1 MAQRIEAMV
10 KPEMLVWARESAR
23 LDIETAAKKA
33 QVTPERMRLWENGEA
48 RPTINQ
54 LRKLAN
60 AYKRPIAVFYLPEPP
75 SGLGFQAMRDFR
87 RLPGNIATNESTEL
101 ALEIRSVIARREVA
115 LELISAIDEEPP
127 DFLLTAALNDDAEV
141 LASEIRAYLGVG
153 VDEQI
158 SWKPGYDSF
167 NAWRAALEDA
177 GVLVFQSVG
186 VRLDEMRG
194 FSISDM
200 PLPAI
205 VVNNK
210 DSVNGRIFTLLHELA
225 HILLREG
232 GICDLYDENEIEV
245 FCNRVAG
252 AALMPRQ
259 RLMAEDMVASK
270 ADGMIWSDGELQALS
285 NRYGVSREVTLRR
298 LLSIGRASAS
308 FYGMKREQFQ
318 KEYSTYN
325 NPGGPVPPYR
335 KALSRTGRSFAV
347 LVLRAYRQNYIT
359 ASDVSDFLE
368 VKLKHLSKIESAVF
382 RVS

>member
-1 MAQRIEAMV
+1 MAQRIEAIV

-33 QVTPERMRLWENGEA
+33 QVTPDRMKLWETGEA

-75 SGLGFQAMRDFR
+75 SSGFQAMRDFR
-87 RLPGNIATNESTEL
+87 RLPGGAATNESAEL
-101 ALEIRSVIARREVA
+101 ALEIRSVASRRKVA
-115 LELISAIDEEPP
+115 LELIRAIDEEPP
-127 DFLLTAALNDDAEV
+127 DFLLTATLNDDAEV
-141 LASEIRAYLGVG
+141 LASEIRAYLGVS

-167 NAWRAALEDA
+167 NAWRAALEDV

-210 DSVNGRIFTLLHELA
+210 DSANGRIFTLLHELA

-252 AALMPRQ
+252 AVLIPRE
-259 RLMAEDMVASK
+259 RLMAEDTVASK
-270 ADGMIWSDGELQALS
+270 ADGMTWSDGELQALS

-308 FYGMKREQFQ
+308 FYGIKREQFQ

-325 NPGGPVPPYR
+325 NQGGPVPQYR

-368 VKLKHLSKIESAVF
+368 VKLKHLPKIESAVF

>member
-1 MAQRIEAMV
+1 MAQRIEAIV
-10 KPEMLVWARESAR
+10 KPDMLVWARESAR

-33 QVTPERMRLWENGEA
+33 QVTPERMKLWEAGEA

-75 SGLGFQAMRDFR
+75 AGFQAMRDFR
-87 RLPGNIATNESTEL
+87 RLPGDVATNESAEL
-101 ALEIRSVIARREVA
+101 ALEIRSVASRREVA
-115 LELISAIDEEPP
+115 LELIRAIDEEPP

-141 LASEIRAYLGVG
+141 LASEIRAYLGVS

-167 NAWRAALEDA
+167 NAWRAALEDV
-177 GVLVFQSVG
+177 GVLVFQALG

-252 AALMPRQ
+252 AVLIPRE
-259 RLMAEDMVASK
+259 RLMAEDTVASK
-270 ADGMIWSDGELQALS
+270 ADGMTWSDGELQALS

-298 LLSIGRASAS
+298 LLSIGCASAS
-308 FYGMKREQFQ
+308 FYGIKREQFQ

-325 NPGGPVPPYR
+325 NQGGPVPQYR

-368 VKLKHLSKIESAVF
+368 IKLRHLPKIESAVF

>member
-10 KPEMLVWARESAR
+10 KPEMLVWAREGAR

-33 QVTPERMRLWENGEA
+33 KVTPDRMKLWETGEA

-75 SGLGFQAMRDFR
+75 AGFQAMRDFR
-87 RLPGNIATNESTEL
+87 RLPGDVAINESAEL
-101 ALEIRSVIARREVA
+101 ALEIRSVASRREVA
-115 LELISAIDEEPP
+115 LELIRAIDEEPP

-141 LASEIRAYLGVG
+141 LASEIRAYLGVS

-252 AALMPRQ
+252 AVLIPRE
-259 RLMAEDMVASK
+259 RLMAEDTVASK
-270 ADGMIWSDGELQALS
+270 ADGMTWSDGELQALS

-308 FYGMKREQFQ
+308 FYGIKREQFQ

-325 NPGGPVPPYR
+325 NQGGPVPQYR

-368 VKLKHLSKIESAVF
+368 IKLRHLPKIESAVF

>member
-1 MAQRIEAMV
+1 MAQRIEAIV
-10 KPEMLVWARESAR
+10 KPNMLVWARESAR
-23 LDIETAAKKA
+23 LNIETAAKKA
-33 QVTPERMRLWENGEA
+33 QVTPERMALWEGGEA

-75 SGLGFQAMRDFR
+75 SGFQAMRDFR
-87 RLPGNIATNESTEL
+87 RLSGDVAANESAEL
-101 ALEIRSVIARREVA
+101 ALEIRSVMARREVA
-115 LELISAIDEEPP
+115 LELISALDEETP
-127 DFLLTAALNDDAEV
+127 DFMPAAALTDDAES
-141 LASEIRAYLGVG
+141 LASEIRAYLGVSA
-153 VDEQI
+153 DEQI
-158 SWKPGYDSF
+158 SWKPGYASF
-167 NAWRAALEDA
+167 NAWRAALENA
-177 GVLVFQSVG
+177 GILVFQSVG
-186 VRLDEMRG
+186 VGLDEMRG

-210 DSVNGRIFTLLHELA
+210 DSANGRIFTLLHELA
-225 HILLREG
+225 HILLRDG

-252 AALMPRQ
+252 AALMPRE
-259 RLMAEDMVASK
+259 RLVNEDIVASK

-285 NRYGVSREVTLRR
+285 NRYGVSNEVTLRR

-308 FYGMKREQFQ
+308 FYGLKREQFQ
-318 KEYSTYN
+318 KEYLTRN
-325 NPGGPVPPYR
+325 NQGGPVPQYR
-335 KALSRTGRSFAV
+335 KAISRTGRSFAV

-368 VKLKHLSKIESAVF
+368 VKLKHLPKVESAVF
-382 RVS
+382 QTS

>member
-33 QVTPERMRLWENGEA
+33 KVTPERMKLWEAGEA

-75 SGLGFQAMRDFR
+75 SSGFQAMRDFR
-87 RLPGNIATNESTEL
+87 RLPGNISTNESTEL
-101 ALEIRSVIARREVA
+101 ALEIRGVIARREVA

-127 DFLLTAALNDDAEV
+127 DFLLTATLNDDAEV
-141 LASEIRAYLGVG
+141 LASEIRAYLGVS

-158 SWKPGYDSF
+158 GWKPGYDSF

-245 FCNRVAG
+245 FCNRAAG

-270 ADGMIWSDGELQALS
+270 ADGMTWSDGELQALS

-318 KEYSTYN
+318 KEYSTYD
-325 NPGGPVPPYR
+325 NPGGPVPPHR

-359 ASDVSDFLE
+359 ASEVSDFLE
-368 VKLKHLSKIESAVF
+368 VKLKHLPKIESAVF

>member
-10 KPEMLVWARESAR
+10 KPEMLVWARESTR

-33 QVTPERMRLWENGEA
+33 QVTPERMKLWETGEA

-75 SGLGFQAMRDFR
+75 SSGFQAMRDFR
-87 RLPGNIATNESTEL
+87 RLPGGAATNESTEL
-101 ALEIRSVIARREVA
+101 ALEIRSVASRREVA
-115 LELISAIDEEPP
+115 LELIRAIDEEPP

-141 LASEIRAYLGVG
+141 LASEIRAYLGVS

-167 NAWRAALEDA
+167 NAWRAALEDL
-177 GVLVFQSVG
+177 GVLVFQSAG

-210 DSVNGRIFTLLHELA
+210 DSANARIFTLFHELA

-252 AALMPRQ
+252 AVLIPRE
-259 RLMAEDMVASK
+259 RLMAEDTVASK
-270 ADGMIWSDGELQALS
+270 ADGMTWSDGELQALS

-308 FYGMKREQFQ
+308 FYGIKREQFQ

-325 NPGGPVPPYR
+325 NQGGPVPQYR